1 MTIRWCNQ
9 VFQTLSFN
17 INHDELLHGK
27 QLVDSIQMELK
38 KVFAFFIRLLSL
50 FTDNIESKEQMQVYL
65 SQRLDVSSSEL
76 LTLFRSIKIFSLVR
90 SGEIEQSSHQTVE
103 GVIEG
108 VAKLMNTV
116 GGVNTSVVTA
126 EDVQEMMDF
135 PVPKK
140 EAKLWDEVCDVTYVI
155 SHLKTKRD
163 FCSKRSSH

>member
-1 MTIRWCNQ
+1 
-9 VFQTLSFN
+9 
-17 INHDELLHGK
+17 
-27 QLVDSIQMELK
+27 MELK

-76 LTLFRSIKIFSLVR
+76 LTLFRSIKILSLVR

-126 EDVQEMMDF
+126 EDVQELMDF
-135 PVPKK
+135 PVPKN
-140 EAKLWDEVCDVTYVI
+140 EATLWDEVCDVTCVI
-155 SHLKTKRD
+155 SHLKTFFEQLNGTSVQSDLISFPQKL
-163 FCSKRSSH
+163 